1 MSLPRVGGAAETM
14 TVGAPRQG
22 PLRATRLLAVAALLG
37 GCASLTHDT
46 LGVAGAAADADPA
59 TVSRITLSGAQPVI
73 LRGVDGKLL
82 GSVNI
87 PNSVRAYTYVLPP
100 GRRELWVSTVPY
112 ANAVMPQ
119 HIGCYAMRVSLEPG
133 GDYLLRFD
141 PDRVAPVLGPSGSSQ
156 MLATGELLDRPLI
169 VERACRWP

>member
-1 MSLPRVGGAAETM
+1 MIS
-14 TVGAPRQG
+14 GAPRRFAR
-22 PLRATRLLAVAALLG
+22 RAARLPAIAVLLG
-37 GCASLTHDT
+37 ACASLTHDRI
-46 LGVAGAAADADPA
+46 GVAGAAADADPA
-59 TVSRITLSGAQPVI
+59 TVAHIRLGAEQPVI

-82 GSVNI
+82 GSVHI

-100 GRRELWVSTVPY
+100 GPRELWVSTVPY

-119 HIGCYAMRVSLEPG
+119 HLGCYALRVTLAAG

-141 PDRVAPVLGPSGSSQ
+141 PQRVAPVLGPGDASQ
-156 MLATGELLDRPLI
+156 PLATGALLDRPLI